1 MTSINEVLNH
11 YWNTVGNDQDTFKIR
26 GDNHFSKLNDY
37 LNEKISAKGIPQSFI
52 TGAYRNRK
60 NWDMHFSDIDV
71 AIEYKTF
78 TAKNI
83 IKARNN
89 RIEEALGSSID
100 LKRKHPHYKLGFI
113 AVFAFRENSIS
124 AITSRQIVIEAF
136 DRMINDGHYDMFLP
150 IQTMGI
156 DNHFELS
163 EKYSLDA
170 FINSINYNIPQE
182 NGTLNINQ
190 SSLTRF
196 FS

>member
-11 YWNTVGNDQDTFKIR
+11 YWNTVGTDQDTFKIR

-37 LNEKISAKGIPQSFI
+37 LNERIPTKGIPESFI
-52 TGAYRNRK
+52 TCAYRNRK
-60 NWDMHFSDIDV
+60 SWDMHFPDINV

-78 TAKNI
+78 TAKGISGN
-83 IKARNN
+83 KNN

-113 AVFAFRENSIS
+113 AVFAFRENSIQ
-124 AITSRQIVIEAF
+124 AIKAREIVIEVF
-136 DRMINDGHYDMFLP
+136 DRMIDDGHYDIFLP

-170 FINSINYNIPQE
+170 FINSINHNIPQE
-182 NGTLNINQ
+182 NGELHINQ
-190 SSLTRF
+190 SSLNRF

>member
-1 MTSINEVLNH
+1 
-11 YWNTVGNDQDTFKIR
+11 
-26 GDNHFSKLNDY
+26 
-37 LNEKISAKGIPQSFI
+37 
-52 TGAYRNRK
+52 
-60 NWDMHFSDIDV
+60 MHFSDIDV

-170 FINSINYNIPQE
+170 FINSINYNISQE

>member
-37 LNEKISAKGIPQSFI
+37 LNERIPAKGIPESFI
-52 TGAYRNRK
+52 TCAYRNRK
-60 NWDMHFSDIDV
+60 SWDMHFPDINV

-78 TAKNI
+78 TAKGISGN
-83 IKARNN
+83 KNN

-113 AVFAFRENSIS
+113 AVFAFRENSIQ
-124 AITSRQIVIEAF
+124 AIKAREIVIEVF
-136 DRMINDGHYDMFLP
+136 DRMINDGHYDIFLP

-170 FINSINYNIPQE
+170 FINSINHNIPQE
-182 NGTLNINQ
+182 NGELHINQ
-190 SSLTRF
+190 SSLNRF